1 MEDKD
6 WKIDP
11 LSLFSH
17 ELKTPLSSL
26 KLGLSLLEKD
36 FEEHKKLLPLMQ
48 SELEG
53 MIDFITDN
61 LDLRFIQKK
70 KDMFQWEWRDFN
82 SLLSKSCA
90 SFKLIA
96 QKRNVVFEVERP
108 KPEPELF
115 VDVSWMLRLLGN
127 LLSNALKF
135 SPKSGK
141 IFIKYALD
149 DKKRAF
155 VCSIRDEGPGL
166 TDSKK
171 VFDLFYKNPAGKT
184 GQSSGLGLG
193 ISKAIIEAHGG
204 SLSASSGDEGK
215 GSLFRFILPKARLL
229 KPSAA

>member
-1 MEDKD
+1 MKD

-36 FEEHKKLLPLMQ
+36 FEKHKKLLPLMQ
-48 SELEG
+48 GELEA

-70 KDMFQWEWRDFN
+70 KDMFQWEWRSFD
-82 SLLSKSCA
+82 SLILKACS

-96 QKRNVVFEVERP
+96 QKKDIVFKIERP
-108 KPEPELF
+108 KHEPELF
-115 VDVSWMLRLLGN
+115 VDVSWMLSLLGN

-135 SPKSGK
+135 SPNKGK
-141 IFIKYALD
+141 IFIQYGLD

-155 VCSIRDEGPGL
+155 VCSVRDEGPGL
-166 TDSKK
+166 KDSKK
-171 VFDLFYKNPAGKT
+171 VFDSCYE
-184 GQSSGLGLG
+184 GQTIKGSGLGLS

-204 SLSASSGDEGK
+204 SLSASSIKE
-215 GSLFRFILPKARLL
+215 GSLFCFVLPKARLI